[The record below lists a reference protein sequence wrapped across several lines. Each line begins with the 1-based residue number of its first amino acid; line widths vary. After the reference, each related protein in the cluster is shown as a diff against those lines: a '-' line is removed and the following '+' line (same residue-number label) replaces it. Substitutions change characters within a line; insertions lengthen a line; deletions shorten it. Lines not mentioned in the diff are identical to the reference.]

1 MSLVSHSCR
10 IPVARV
16 WHSCCKWN
24 SIKINVT
31 SKYFSFFNNKPP
43 ASWVTHI
50 TKNFFTCYSYSYYSS
65 MVISYWFCS
74 LIWWQKPLNRRQ
86 NVKLNFPKI
95 QFHKLKWKKNFVK
108 IEFRESRPGLFL
120 SFRSL
125 SQHSEIAKFCSR
137 EISILYGRLA
147 LLLKGI
153 YVGKPGYHYKYI

>member
-1 MSLVSHSCR
+1 MSLVSHSSR

-24 SIKINVT
+24 SIKINVA

-50 TKNFFTCYSYSYYSS
+50 TKNFLTCYSSNILLILLPYLMTETSKSQKK
-65 MVISYWFCS
+65 CS
-74 LIWWQKPLNRRQ
+74 
-86 NVKLNFPKI
+86 VKFPKNSI
-95 QFHKLKWKKNFVK
+95 SQIEMKKNFVK
-108 IEFRESRPGLFL
+108 IKFRESRPELFL

-125 SQHSEIAKFCSR
+125 SQHSEIAKICSR

-153 YVGKPGYHYKYI
+153 YIGKPGYHYKYI